1 MQKMPAGRRP
11 HLALLL
17 AVATTLA
24 SAALCVAAILAPA
37 PSAVV
42 PLVALICVGC
52 PMFASWEV
60 PVALATLRARRGN
73 KALARLRESLDRLP
87 EVEHPLGL

>member
-1 MQKMPAGRRP
+1 MPSGRRP
-11 HLALLL
+11 HLVLLL
-17 AVATTLA
+17 AAATVLA
-24 SAALCVAAILAPA
+24 SVGLCAAAILARA

-52 PMFASWEV
+52 PIFASWEV
-60 PVALATLRARRGN
+60 PVAIASLRDDDGH
-73 KALARLRESLDRLP
+73 KALAMLRKSLDQLP

>member
-1 MQKMPAGRRP
+1 MPPDRRP
-11 HLALLL
+11 HLVLLL
-17 AVATTLA
+17 AVATALA
-24 SAALCVAAILAPA
+24 SVTLCAAAILARA

-52 PMFASWEV
+52 PVFASWEV
-60 PVALATLRARRGN
+60 PVAVSELRARRGH
-73 KALARLRESLDRLP
+73 KALAILRKSLDQLP

>member
-1 MQKMPAGRRP
+1 MMPAGRRP
-11 HLALLL
+11 HLVVLL
-17 AVATTLA
+17 AVATALA
-24 SAALCVAAILAPA
+24 SVALCATAILARA

-52 PMFASWEV
+52 PIFASWEV
-60 PVALATLRARRGN
+60 PVAVSALRAERSH
-73 KALARLRESLDRLP
+73 KALAMFRKSLDQLP

>member
-1 MQKMPAGRRP
+1 MPAGRSP
-11 HLALLL
+11 HLVLLL
-17 AVATTLA
+17 AVATALA
-24 SAALCVAAILAPA
+24 SVALCAGAILAPA
-37 PSAVV
+37 PSAIV

-60 PVALATLRARRGN
+60 PVAIASLRADRGH
-73 KALARLRESLDRLP
+73 KALAMFRKSLDQLP